1 MTNSKKYDKEMNR
14 IMNEIPARIN
24 ENYNAENIQILEGL
38 EAVRRRPGMYIGS
51 TSEKGFHHLVYEIL
65 DNGVDEAMA
74 GYCHNIR
81 VEIHPDNSITVIDD
95 GRGIPVDIHPQTGQ
109 SALEV
114 VLTKLHAGGKFGGGG
129 YKGAGGLH
137 GVGASVVNALSIHFA
152 VQVTREGDP
161 AIWGM
166 EFSKGKITVPFGQV
180 GTAAPEDHGT
190 TVTFLPDPG
199 IFSVS
204 EYDYDTLKERMREV
218 AFLTKGLSLTLV
230 DERPGMEKE
239 ETFASENGLNDYI
252 AFLNEGREPMYP
264 DIIVLS
270 GEKGDTKV
278 EVAFQ
283 HTNDYSDRVVGY
295 VNNIHTPE
303 GGTHITGF
311 RAAMTRILNNYARSA
326 NLFKKKD
333 MTLSSEDLK
342 EGLSAVVSCR
352 VMDPEF
358 EGQTKQ
364 KLGNAEVRGIVETIM
379 GEQLTVYLELHPEVG
394 RAICEKAVLAQQ
406 AREAARAAR
415 ENTRRKSA
423 METNT
428 SLPGKLADCQSK
440 NVDETELFI
449 VEGDSAGGSAK
460 QGRDR
465 KFQAILSLWGKM
477 LNVERVQAHKVYT
490 NDKLSPV
497 VAALG
502 TGVGNDFDINKLR
515 YGKVII
521 MADAD
526 VDGAHITTLMLTF
539 FYRFMPEL
547 IKQGHVFVAKPP
559 LYKLTRGKKDYY
571 VYSDEELAQLQKK
584 LGPGK
589 KDAIQRYKGLG
600 EMDPEQL
607 WETTMDPQRRVMRAV
622 HYDEMRAEET
632 EDLFVTLMGEAVLP
646 RRRYIED
653 NAHRASVDA

>member
-1 MTNSKKYDKEMNR
+1 M
-14 IMNEIPARIN
+14 IMSAVPAKIDA
-24 ENYNAENIQILEGL
+24 NYNAENIQILEGL

-51 TSEKGFHHLVYEIL
+51 TSERGFHHLVYEIL

-74 GYCHNIR
+74 GYCHNIS
-81 VEIHPDNSITVIDD
+81 VTIHPDNSITVRDD

-137 GVGASVVNALSIHFA
+137 GVGASVVNALSIMFK
-152 VQVTREGDP
+152 VEVTREGDD

-166 EFSKGKITVPFGQV
+166 EFSKGKITKPFGQV
-180 GTAAPEDHGT
+180 GVADVDSHGT
-190 TVTFLPDPG
+190 TVTFLPDPS

-204 EYDYDTLKERMREV
+204 EYDYNTLKERMREV
-218 AFLTKGLSLTLV
+218 AFLTKGLTLV
-230 DERPGMEKE
+230 LTDEREGKE
-239 ETFASENGLNDYI
+239 RTETFASDNGLVGYI
-252 AFLNEGREPMYP
+252 EFLNQNKETMYP
-264 DIIVLS
+264 DIILVS
-270 GEKGDTKV
+270 GKKDDTQV

-283 HTNDYSDRVVGY
+283 HAKDYTERIVGY

-311 RAAMTRILNNYARSA
+311 RSAMTRVLNNFAKTN

-333 MTLSSEDLK
+333 MSLSADDLK

-379 GEQLTVYLELHPEVG
+379 GEQLTVYLELHPDVG
-394 RAICEKAVLAQQ
+394 RAICEKAILAQQ
-406 AREAARAAR
+406 ARDAARQAR
-415 ENTRRKSA
+415 ENTRRKTA
-423 METNT
+423 MEANS

-460 QGRDR
+460 LGRDR
-465 KFQAILSLWGKM
+465 KFQAILPLWGKM
-477 LNVERVQAHKVYT
+477 LNVERVEPSKVYN
-490 NDKLSPV
+490 NDKLQPV
-497 VAALG
+497 IAALG

-515 YGKVII
+515 YGKIVI

-526 VDGAHITTLMLTF
+526 VDGSHIAILLLTF
-539 FYRFMPEL
+539 FYRYMPEL

-559 LYKLTRGKKDYY
+559 LYKVTRGKKEYY
-571 VYSDEELAQLQKK
+571 VYSDEELDQLIKK
-584 LGPGK
+584 VGAGK
-589 KDAIQRYKGLG
+589 GKDNVQRYKGLG
-600 EMDPEQL
+600 EMNPEQL
-607 WETTMDPQRRVMRAV
+607 WETTMDPARRIMRAV
-622 HYDEMRAEET
+622 YFDELRMDET
-632 EDLFVTLMGEAVLP
+632 ENLVVTLMGESVLP

-653 NAHRASVDA
+653 NAHLASIDA

>member
-1 MTNSKKYDKEMNR
+1 M
-14 IMNEIPARIN
+14 
-24 ENYNAENIQILEGL
+24 
-38 EAVRRRPGMYIGS
+38 RRRPGMYIGS
-51 TSEKGFHHLVYEIL
+51 TSERGFHHLVYEIL

-74 GYCHNIR
+74 GFCHNIS
-81 VEIHPDNSITVIDD
+81 VTIHPNNSVTVVDD
-95 GRGIPVDIHPQTGQ
+95 GRGIPVDVHPQTGQ

-137 GVGASVVNALSIHFA
+137 GVGASVVNALSIMFR
-152 VQVTREGDP
+152 VEVTREGDD

-166 EFSKGKITVPFGQV
+166 EFSKGKITVPFGRV
-180 GTAAPEDHGT
+180 GTADVNDHGT
-190 TVTFLPDPG
+190 KVTFLPDPS

-218 AFLTKGLSLTLV
+218 AFLTKGLTLV
-230 DERPGMEKE
+230 LTDEREGKE
-239 ETFASENGLNDYI
+239 QTETFSSDNGLVGYI
-252 AFLNEGREPMYP
+252 EFLNKGREPMYD

-283 HTNDYSDRVVGY
+283 HTKDYSERLLGY

-311 RAAMTRILNNYARSA
+311 RAAMTRILNNYAKNN

-333 MTLSSEDLK
+333 MSLSAEDLK

-352 VMDPEF
+352 VMEPEF

-379 GEQLTVYLELHPEVG
+379 GEQLTVYLELHPDVG

-406 AREAARAAR
+406 ARDAARQAR
-415 ENTRRKSA
+415 ENTRRKTA
-423 METNT
+423 MEANST
-428 SLPGKLADCQSK
+428 LPGKLADCQSK

-460 QGRDR
+460 LGRDR
-465 KFQAILSLWGKM
+465 KFQAILPLWGKM
-477 LNVERVQAHKVYT
+477 LNVERVQPSKVYN
-490 NDKLSPV
+490 NDKLQPV
-497 VAALG
+497 IAALG

-515 YGKVII
+515 YGKIVI

-526 VDGAHITTLMLTF
+526 VDGSHIAILLLTF
-539 FYRFMPEL
+539 FYRYMPEL
-547 IKQGHVFVAKPP
+547 IKQGHIFVAKPP
-559 LYKLTRGKKDYY
+559 LYKLTRGKKEYY
-571 VYSDEELAQLQKK
+571 AYTDDELDALLKK
-584 LGPGK
+584 LGPAKGK
-589 KDAIQRYKGLG
+589 DNIQRYKGLG
-600 EMDPEQL
+600 EMNPEQL
-607 WETTMDPQRRVMRAV
+607 WETTMDPDRRIMRAV
-622 HYDEMRAEET
+622 YFDDIRAEET
-632 EDLFVTLMGEAVLP
+632 EDLVVTLMGDSVLP

-653 NAHRASVDA
+653 NAHLANVDA

>member
-1 MTNSKKYDKEMNR
+1 MSD
-14 IMNEIPARIN
+14 IPAKIN

-51 TSEKGFHHLVYEIL
+51 TSERGFHHLVYEIL

-74 GYCHNIR
+74 GFCHNIS
-81 VEIHPDNSITVIDD
+81 VTIHPNNSVTVVDD
-95 GRGIPVDIHPQTGQ
+95 GRGIPVDVHPQTGQ

-137 GVGASVVNALSIHFA
+137 GVGASVVNALSIMFR
-152 VQVTREGDP
+152 VEVTREGDD

-166 EFSKGKITVPFGQV
+166 EFSKGKITVPFGRV
-180 GTAAPEDHGT
+180 GTADVNDHGT
-190 TVTFLPDPG
+190 KVTFLPDPS

-218 AFLTKGLSLTLV
+218 AFLTKGLTLV
-230 DERPGMEKE
+230 LTDEREGKE
-239 ETFASENGLNDYI
+239 QTETFSSDNGLVGYI
-252 AFLNEGREPMYP
+252 EFLNKGREPMYD

-283 HTNDYSDRVVGY
+283 HTKDYSERLIGY

-311 RAAMTRILNNYARSA
+311 RAAMTRILNNYAKNN

-333 MTLSSEDLK
+333 MSLSAEDLK

-352 VMDPEF
+352 VMEPEF

-379 GEQLTVYLELHPEVG
+379 GEQLTVYLELHPDVG

-406 AREAARAAR
+406 ARDAARQAR
-415 ENTRRKSA
+415 ENTRRKTA
-423 METNT
+423 MEANST
-428 SLPGKLADCQSK
+428 LPGKLADCQSK

-460 QGRDR
+460 LGRDR
-465 KFQAILSLWGKM
+465 KFQAILPLWGKM
-477 LNVERVQAHKVYT
+477 LNVERVQPSKVYN
-490 NDKLSPV
+490 NDKLQPV
-497 VAALG
+497 IAALG

-515 YGKVII
+515 YGKIVI

-526 VDGAHITTLMLTF
+526 VDGSHIAILLLTF
-539 FYRFMPEL
+539 FYRYMPEL
-547 IKQGHVFVAKPP
+547 IKQGHIFVAKPP
-559 LYKLTRGKKDYY
+559 LYKLTRGKKEYY
-571 VYSDEELAQLQKK
+571 AYTDDELDALLKK
-584 LGPGK
+584 LGPAKGK
-589 KDAIQRYKGLG
+589 DNIQRYKGLG
-600 EMDPEQL
+600 EMNPEQL
-607 WETTMDPQRRVMRAV
+607 WETTMDPDRRIMRAV
-622 HYDEMRAEET
+622 YFDDIRAEET
-632 EDLFVTLMGEAVLP
+632 EDLVVTLMGDSVLP

-653 NAHRASVDA
+653 NAHLANVDA

>member
-1 MTNSKKYDKEMNR
+1 MND
-14 IMNEIPARIN
+14 IPAKIH

-51 TSEKGFHHLVYEIL
+51 TSERGFHHLVYEIL

-74 GYCHNIR
+74 GYCHHID
-81 VEIHPDNSITVIDD
+81 VTIHPDNSITVKDD

-137 GVGASVVNALSIHFA
+137 GVGASVVNALSIMFR
-152 VQVTREGDP
+152 VEVTREGDD

-166 EFSKGKITVPFGQV
+166 EFSKGKITVPFGRV
-180 GTAAPEDHGT
+180 GTADVNDHGT
-190 TVTFLPDPG
+190 KVTFLPDPS

-218 AFLTKGLSLTLV
+218 SFLTKGLTLV
-230 DERPGMEKE
+230 LTDEREGKE
-239 ETFASENGLNDYI
+239 QTETFSSENGLISYI
-252 AFLNEGREPMYP
+252 EFLNKGREPMYD

-283 HTNDYSDRVVGY
+283 HTKDYSERLLGY

-311 RAAMTRILNNYARSA
+311 RAAMTRILNNYAKNN

-333 MTLSSEDLK
+333 MSLSTEDLK

-352 VMDPEF
+352 VMEPEF

-379 GEQLTVYLELHPEVG
+379 GEQLTVYLELHPDVG

-406 AREAARAAR
+406 ARDAARQAR
-415 ENTRRKSA
+415 ENTRRKTA
-423 METNT
+423 MEANST
-428 SLPGKLADCQSK
+428 LPGKLADCQSK

-460 QGRDR
+460 LGRDR
-465 KFQAILSLWGKM
+465 KFQAILPLWGKM
-477 LNVERVQAHKVYT
+477 LNVERVQPSKVYN
-490 NDKLSPV
+490 NDKLQPV
-497 VAALG
+497 IAALG

-515 YGKVII
+515 YGKIVI

-526 VDGAHITTLMLTF
+526 VDGSHIAILLLTF
-539 FYRFMPEL
+539 FYRYMPEL
-547 IKQGHVFVAKPP
+547 IKQGHIFVAKPP
-559 LYKLTRGKKDYY
+559 LYKLTRGKKEYY
-571 VYSDEELAQLQKK
+571 AYTDEELDALLKK
-584 LGPGK
+584 LGPVKGK
-589 KDAIQRYKGLG
+589 DNIQRYKGLG
-600 EMDPEQL
+600 EMNPEQL
-607 WETTMDPQRRVMRAV
+607 WETTMDPNRRIMRAV
-622 HYDEMRAEET
+622 YFDDIRAEET
-632 EDLFVTLMGEAVLP
+632 EDLVVTLMGDSVLP

-653 NAHRASVDA
+653 NAHLANVDA

>member
-1 MTNSKKYDKEMNR
+1 MSD
-14 IMNEIPARIN
+14 IPAKIN

-51 TSEKGFHHLVYEIL
+51 TSERGFHHLVYEIL

-74 GYCHNIR
+74 GFCHNIS
-81 VEIHPDNSITVIDD
+81 VTIHPNNSVTVVDD
-95 GRGIPVDIHPQTGQ
+95 GRGIPVDVHPQTGQ

-137 GVGASVVNALSIHFA
+137 GVGASVVNALSIMFR
-152 VQVTREGDP
+152 VEVTREGDD

-166 EFSKGKITVPFGQV
+166 EFSKGKITVPFGRV
-180 GTAAPEDHGT
+180 GTADVNDHGT
-190 TVTFLPDPG
+190 KVTFLPDPS

-218 AFLTKGLSLTLV
+218 AFLTKGLTLV
-230 DERPGMEKE
+230 LTDEREGKE
-239 ETFASENGLNDYI
+239 QTETFSSDNGLVGYI
-252 AFLNEGREPMYP
+252 EFLNKGREPMYD
-264 DIIVLS
+264 DIIVLF

-283 HTNDYSDRVVGY
+283 HTKDYSERLIGY

-311 RAAMTRILNNYARSA
+311 RAAMTRILNNYAKNN

-333 MTLSSEDLK
+333 MSLSAEDLK

-352 VMDPEF
+352 VMEPEF

-379 GEQLTVYLELHPEVG
+379 GEQLTVYLELHPDVG

-406 AREAARAAR
+406 ARDAARQAR
-415 ENTRRKSA
+415 ENTRRKTA
-423 METNT
+423 MEANST
-428 SLPGKLADCQSK
+428 LPGKLADCQSK

-460 QGRDR
+460 LGRDR
-465 KFQAILSLWGKM
+465 KFQAILPLWGKM
-477 LNVERVQAHKVYT
+477 LNVERVQPSKVYN
-490 NDKLSPV
+490 NDKLQPV
-497 VAALG
+497 IAALG

-515 YGKVII
+515 YGKIVI

-526 VDGAHITTLMLTF
+526 VDGSHIAILLLTF
-539 FYRFMPEL
+539 FYRYMPEL
-547 IKQGHVFVAKPP
+547 IKQGHIFVAKPP
-559 LYKLTRGKKDYY
+559 LYKLTRGKKEYY
-571 VYSDEELAQLQKK
+571 AYTDDELDALLKK
-584 LGPGK
+584 LGPVKGK
-589 KDAIQRYKGLG
+589 DNIQRYKGLG
-600 EMDPEQL
+600 EMNPEQL
-607 WETTMDPQRRVMRAV
+607 WETTMDPDRRIMRAV
-622 HYDEMRAEET
+622 YFDDIRAEET
-632 EDLFVTLMGEAVLP
+632 EDLVVTLMGDSVLP

-653 NAHRASVDA
+653 NAHLANVDA

>member
-1 MTNSKKYDKEMNR
+1 MCVMDV
-14 IMNEIPARIN
+14 IPAKIH

-51 TSEKGFHHLVYEIL
+51 TSERGFHHLVYEIL

-74 GYCHNIR
+74 GFCND
-81 VEIHPDNSITVIDD
+81 IHVTIHKDNSVTVKDN

-137 GVGASVVNALSIHFA
+137 GVGASVVNALSIFFS

-161 AIWGM
+161 SVWGM
-166 EFSKGKITVPFGQV
+166 EFSKGKITVPFDQV
-180 GTAAPEDHGT
+180 GTADEGEHGT
-190 TVTFLPDPG
+190 TVTFLPDPL

-204 EYDYDTLKERMREV
+204 EFDYNTIRERMREV
-218 AFLTKGLSLTLV
+218 AFLTKGLSLTLT
-230 DERPGMEKE
+230 DEREGMEQE
-239 ETFASENGLNDYI
+239 ETFAYDNGLLDYVNY
-252 AFLNEGREPMYP
+252 LNAGRTPMYENV
-264 DIIVLS
+264 IILS

-278 EVAFQ
+278 EIAFQ
-283 HTNDYSDRVVGY
+283 HTQDYSERVMGY

-326 NLFKKKD
+326 GLFKKKD

-342 EGLSAVVSCR
+342 EGLSAIVSCR

-364 KLGNAEVRGIVETIM
+364 KLGNAEVRGIVETVM
-379 GEQLTVYLELHPEVG
+379 GEQLTVYLELHPDVG
-394 RAICEKAVLAQQ
+394 RAICEQAILAQQ
-406 AREAARAAR
+406 ARDAARAAR

-423 METNT
+423 METNS

-440 NVDETELFI
+440 NVNETELFI

-477 LNVERVQAHKVYT
+477 LNVERVQPHKVYT

-497 VAALG
+497 VASLG
-502 TGVGNDFDINKLR
+502 TGVGEDFDINKLR

-521 MADAD
+521 MTDAD

-547 IKQGHVFVAKPP
+547 IRQGHVFVAKPP
-559 LYKLTRGKKDYY
+559 LYRLTRGKKDYY
-571 VYSDEELAQLQKK
+571 VYSDQELVDLQKK

-589 KDAIQRYKGLG
+589 KDVIQRYKGLG
-600 EMDPEQL
+600 EMDPQQL
-607 WETTMDPQRRVMRAV
+607 WETTMDPENRVLRAV
-622 HYDEMRAEET
+622 YYDDLRADET
-632 EDLFVTLMGEAVLP
+632 ENLFVTLMGDAVLP

-653 NAHRASVDA
+653 NAHLATVDA

>member
-1 MTNSKKYDKEMNR
+1 MVN
-14 IMNEIPARIN
+14 IPAKID

-51 TSEKGFHHLVYEIL
+51 TSERGFHHLVYEIL

-74 GYCHNIR
+74 GFCHNIS
-81 VEIHPDNSITVIDD
+81 VTIHSDNSITVVDD

-137 GVGASVVNALSIHFA
+137 GVGASVVNALSIMFK
-152 VQVTREGDP
+152 VEVTREGDD
-161 AIWGM
+161 AVWGM
-166 EFSKGKITVPFGQV
+166 EFSKGKITVPFDRV
-180 GTAAPEDHGT
+180 GTADVDAHGT
-190 TVTFLPDPG
+190 TVTFLPDPS

-204 EYDYDTLKERMREV
+204 EYNYDILKERMREV
-218 AFLTKGLSLTLV
+218 SFLTKGLSLTLK
-230 DERPGMEKE
+230 DERPGQERE
-239 ETFASENGLNDYI
+239 ETFSSDNGIIGYI
-252 AFLNEGREPMYP
+252 EFLNEKREPMYP

-283 HTNDYSDRVVGY
+283 HTKDYSERLVGY

-311 RAAMTRILNNYARSA
+311 RSAMTRILNNFAKNN

-333 MTLSSEDLK
+333 TTLSVDDLK

-364 KLGNAEVRGIVETIM
+364 KLGNAEVRGVVESVM

-394 RAICEKAVLAQQ
+394 RAICEKAILAQQ
-406 AREAARAAR
+406 AREAARQAR
-415 ENTRRKSA
+415 ENTRRKTA
-423 METNT
+423 MESST
-428 SLPGKLADCQSK
+428 LPGKLADCSDK
-440 NVDETELFI
+440 NPANCEIFI
-449 VEGDSAGGSAK
+449 VEGNSAGGSAK
-460 QGRDR
+460 EARDR
-465 KFQAILSLWGKM
+465 HTQAILPLRGKI
-477 LNVERVQAHKVYT
+477 LNVEKA
-490 NDKLSPV
+490 NDKQILDNKEIQSMIT
-497 VAALG
+497 AFG
-502 TGVGNDFDINKLR
+502 TGINEQFDINKLR
-515 YGKVII
+515 YDKII
-521 MADAD
+521 VMADSD
-526 VDGAHITTLMLTF
+526 VDGAHICTLLLTF
-539 FYRFMPEL
+539 IYRFMPEL
-547 IKQGHVFVAKPP
+547 IKQGHVYAAKSP
-559 LYKLTRGKKDYY
+559 LYKLTRGKNDYY
-571 VYSDEELAQLQKK
+571 AYSESEFADLRKK
-584 LGPGK
+584 LGSPQKGK
-589 KDAIQRYKGLG
+589 DLIQRYKGLG

-607 WETTMDPQRRVMRAV
+607 WNTTMDPANRILRKIN
-622 HYDEMRAEET
+622 YDEIRADET
-632 EDLFVTLMGEAVLP
+632 ERLFVTLMGEQVAP

-653 NAHRASVDA
+653 NAQYANIDV

>member
-1 MTNSKKYDKEMNR
+1 M
-14 IMNEIPARIN
+14 IMSAVPAKIDA
-24 ENYNAENIQILEGL
+24 NYNAENIQILEGL

-51 TSEKGFHHLVYEIL
+51 TSERGFHHLVYEIL

-74 GYCHNIR
+74 GYCHNIS
-81 VEIHPDNSITVIDD
+81 VTIHPDNSITVRDD

-137 GVGASVVNALSIHFA
+137 GVGASVVNALSIMFK
-152 VQVTREGDP
+152 VEVTREGDD

-166 EFSKGKITVPFGQV
+166 EFSKGKITKPFGQV
-180 GTAAPEDHGT
+180 GVADVDSHGT
-190 TVTFLPDPG
+190 TVTFLPDPS

-204 EYDYDTLKERMREV
+204 EYDYNTLKERMREV
-218 AFLTKGLSLTLV
+218 AFLTKGLTLV
-230 DERPGMEKE
+230 LTDEREGKE
-239 ETFASENGLNDYI
+239 RTETFASDNGLVGYI
-252 AFLNEGREPMYP
+252 EFLNQNKETMYP
-264 DIIVLS
+264 DIILVS
-270 GEKGDTKV
+270 GKKDDTQV

-283 HTNDYSDRVVGY
+283 HAKDYTERIVGY

-311 RAAMTRILNNYARSA
+311 RAAMTRVLNNFAKTN

-333 MTLSSEDLK
+333 MSLSADDLK

-379 GEQLTVYLELHPEVG
+379 GEQLTVYLELHPDVG
-394 RAICEKAVLAQQ
+394 RAICEKAILAQQ
-406 AREAARAAR
+406 ARDAARQAR
-415 ENTRRKSA
+415 ENTRRKTA
-423 METNT
+423 MEANS

-460 QGRDR
+460 LGRDR
-465 KFQAILSLWGKM
+465 KFQAILPLWGKM
-477 LNVERVQAHKVYT
+477 LNVERVEPSKVYN
-490 NDKLSPV
+490 NDKLQPV
-497 VAALG
+497 IAALG

-515 YGKVII
+515 YGKIVI

-526 VDGAHITTLMLTF
+526 VDGSHIAILLLTF
-539 FYRFMPEL
+539 FYRYMPEL

-559 LYKLTRGKKDYY
+559 LYKVTRGKKEYY
-571 VYSDEELAQLQKK
+571 VYSDEELDQLIKK
-584 LGPGK
+584 VGAGK
-589 KDAIQRYKGLG
+589 GKDNVQRYKGLG
-600 EMDPEQL
+600 EMNPEQL
-607 WETTMDPQRRVMRAV
+607 WETTMDPARRIMRAV
-622 HYDEMRAEET
+622 YFDELRMDET
-632 EDLFVTLMGEAVLP
+632 ENLVVTLMGESVLP

-653 NAHRASVDA
+653 NAHLASIDA

>member
-1 MTNSKKYDKEMNR
+1 MSD
-14 IMNEIPARIN
+14 IPAKIN

-51 TSEKGFHHLVYEIL
+51 TSERGFHHLVYEIL

-74 GYCHNIR
+74 GFCHNIS
-81 VEIHPDNSITVIDD
+81 VTIHPNNSVTVVDD
-95 GRGIPVDIHPQTGQ
+95 GRGIPVDVHPQTGQ

-137 GVGASVVNALSIHFA
+137 GVGASVVNALSIMFR
-152 VQVTREGDP
+152 VEVTREGDD

-166 EFSKGKITVPFGQV
+166 EFSKGKITVPFGRV
-180 GTAAPEDHGT
+180 GTADVNDHGT
-190 TVTFLPDPG
+190 KVTFLPDPS

-218 AFLTKGLSLTLV
+218 AFLTKGLTLV
-230 DERPGMEKE
+230 LTDEREGKE
-239 ETFASENGLNDYI
+239 QTETFSSDNGLVGYI
-252 AFLNEGREPMYP
+252 EFLNKGREPMYD

-283 HTNDYSDRVVGY
+283 HTKDYSERLIGY

-311 RAAMTRILNNYARSA
+311 RAAMTRILNNYAKNN

-333 MTLSSEDLK
+333 MSLSAEDLK

-352 VMDPEF
+352 VMEPEF

-379 GEQLTVYLELHPEVG
+379 GEQLTVYLELHPDVG

-406 AREAARAAR
+406 ARDAARQAR
-415 ENTRRKSA
+415 ENTRRKTA
-423 METNT
+423 MEANST
-428 SLPGKLADCQSK
+428 LPGKLADCQSK

-460 QGRDR
+460 LGRDR
-465 KFQAILSLWGKM
+465 KFQAILPLWGKM
-477 LNVERVQAHKVYT
+477 LNVERVQPSKVYN
-490 NDKLSPV
+490 NDKLQPV
-497 VAALG
+497 IAALG

-515 YGKVII
+515 YGKIVI

-526 VDGAHITTLMLTF
+526 VDGSHIAILLLTF
-539 FYRFMPEL
+539 FYRYMPEL
-547 IKQGHVFVAKPP
+547 IKQGHIFVAKPP
-559 LYKLTRGKKDYY
+559 LYKLTRGKKEYY
-571 VYSDEELAQLQKK
+571 AYTDDELDALLKK
-584 LGPGK
+584 LGPVKGK
-589 KDAIQRYKGLG
+589 DNIQRYKGLG
-600 EMDPEQL
+600 EMNPEQL
-607 WETTMDPQRRVMRAV
+607 WETTMDPDRRIMRAV
-622 HYDEMRAEET
+622 YFDDIRAEET
-632 EDLFVTLMGEAVLP
+632 EDLVVTLMGDSVLP

-653 NAHRASVDA
+653 NAHLANVDA